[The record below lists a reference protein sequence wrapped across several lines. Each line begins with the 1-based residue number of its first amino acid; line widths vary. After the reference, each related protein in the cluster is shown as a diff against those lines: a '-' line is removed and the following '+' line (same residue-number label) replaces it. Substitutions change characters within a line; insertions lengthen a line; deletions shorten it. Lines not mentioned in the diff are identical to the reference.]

1 MHAKMAQTP
10 ASATTMTLTRIG
22 IAAFLYSTALTA
34 TAADACLAQ
43 ALPPLDASALKG
55 QIVVSTLA
63 PDGARDTRV
72 LATPSATPLKGDE
85 GFRIASV
92 TKTYVAATA
101 LRLHEAGK
109 LDLQSTIDQY
119 LPAQWIDLLRRD
131 GYNPGEITVRQL
143 LSHTSGLADHA
154 QAPQFIATVKANP
167 ATKWTP
173 SEDVEHLVEWT
184 QPVGKPGEKYSYS
197 DTGYILLGTI
207 IERVSG
213 QPLPKAVR
221 TQLALSGR
229 GLPDTYWERAEPARG
244 RTRAHQFFEGED
256 TYDWDPSMDLYGGG
270 GIVATPADMATFFD
284 ALLAGRIFRN
294 GATLALMQSPV
305 GLPADSPYRL
315 GLLTYSFDGVAA
327 TGHSGFWGTLV
338 VREPLS
344 GRTIA
349 GAVTRREEFDQLK
362 ALVGRYVGAA
372 NAAARAGGKGGCGA
386 PPRPE

>member
-1 MHAKMAQTP
+1 MP
-10 ASATTMTLTRIG
+10 LPRIALFALLYP
-22 IAAFLYSTALTA
+22 AAFAAS
-34 TAADACLAQ
+34 AADACLAQ
-43 ALPPLDASALKG
+43 AASSLDAAALKG

-72 LATPSATPLKGDE
+72 LAAPTATPLKGDE
-85 GFRIASV
+85 AFRIASV

-109 LDLQSTIDQY
+109 LDLRSTIDRY
-119 LPAQWIDLLRRD
+119 LPQPWLDQLKSD
-131 GYNPGEITVRQL
+131 GYDPGAMTVRQL

-154 QAPQFIATVKANP
+154 QAPQFIAAVKANP
-167 ATKWTP
+167 STKWTP
-173 SEDVEHLVEWT
+173 AEDVAHLVEWT

-213 QPLPKAVR
+213 QSLPKAVR
-221 TQLALSGR
+221 SQLALDKR
-229 GLPDTYWERAEPARG
+229 GLPDTWWERAESARG
-244 RTRAHQFFEGED
+244 RTRAHQFFEGDD
-256 TYDWDPSMDLYGGG
+256 TYDWDPSMDLFGGG
-270 GIVATPADMATFFD
+270 GIVATPADMATFFE
-284 ALLAGRIFRN
+284 ALLAGRVFKDS
-294 GATLALMQSPV
+294 ATLALMQSPV

-315 GLLTYSFDGVAA
+315 GLLTYTFDGVGA

-338 VREPLS
+338 VREPVS

-372 NAAARAGGKGGCGA
+372 NAAARAGAKAGCGS
-386 PPRPE
+386 

>member
-1 MHAKMAQTP
+1 
-10 ASATTMTLTRIG
+10 MTLTRIG
-22 IAAFLYSTALTA
+22 LAALLYSTALTA
-34 TAADACLAQ
+34 VAADACLAQ
-43 ALPPLDASALKG
+43 ALPPLDAGTLKG

-72 LATPSATPLKGDE
+72 LAAPAATPLKGDE

-109 LDLQSTIDQY
+109 LDLQSKIDQY
-119 LPAQWIDLLRRD
+119 LPLQWTDLLERD
-131 GYNPGEITVRQL
+131 GYSPGEMTVRQL

-154 QAPQFIATVKANP
+154 QAPQFIAAVKANP

-173 SEDVEHLVEWT
+173 AEDVAHLVEWT

-197 DTGYILLGTI
+197 DTGYILLGAI

-221 TQLALSGR
+221 AQLALSGR

-244 RTRAHQFFEGED
+244 RTRAHQFFEGDD
-256 TYDWDPSMDLYGGG
+256 TYDWDPSMDLFGGG
-270 GIVATPADMATFFD
+270 GMVATPADMATFFD

-338 VREPLS
+338 VREPVS

-372 NAAARAGGKGGCGA
+372 NAAARGGGKGGCGA

>member
-1 MHAKMAQTP
+1 MPALIRIALATLLYATTLA
-10 ASATTMTLTRIG
+10 ASATD
-22 IAAFLYSTALTA
+22 S
-34 TAADACLAQ
+34 CLAQ
-43 ALPPLDASALKG
+43 AASSLDAGALKG
-55 QIVVSTLA
+55 QIVISTLA

-72 LATPSATPLKGDE
+72 LAAPSATPLKGNE

-109 LDLQSTIDQY
+109 LDVQSTIDRY
-119 LPAQWIDLLRRD
+119 LPAQWLELLKRD
-131 GYNPGEITVRQL
+131 GYAPDEMTVRQL

-154 QAPQFIATVKANP
+154 QAPQFIAAIKADP
-167 ATKWTP
+167 ATKWT
-173 SEDVEHLVEWT
+173 SAGDVEHLVEWT

-197 DTGYILLGTI
+197 DTGYILLGAI

-221 TQLALSGR
+221 TQLALDRR
-229 GLPDTYWERAEPARG
+229 GLPNTYWERAEPSRG
-244 RTRAHQFFEGED
+244 RTRAHQFFEGDD

-270 GIVATPADMATFFD
+270 GIVATPADLATFFD
-284 ALLAGRIFRN
+284 ALLAGRIFKD
-294 GATLALMQSPV
+294 GSTLALMQSPV

-315 GLLTYSFDGVAA
+315 GLLTYAFDGVAA

-338 VREPLS
+338 VREPVS

-372 NAAARAGGKGGCGA
+372 NAAARAGGKGACGS
-386 PPRPE
+386 